1 MEREIFAERSVFFQ
15 ILAPNF
21 WAKNLE
27 KENFSIN

>member
-1 MEREIFAERSVFFQ
+1 MERDICRKGVFFQ

-21 WAKNLE
+21 WEKNFE